1 MRQKQVQQAVQNVTQ
16 AKERYMSGKRVTIK
30 EVAAEANVTA
40 QTVSRVLRNTGYV
53 AADTYNKVIEAVKR
67 LNYVPN
73 RMAAS
78 LRVGKSKSIAVVFDS
93 LRNFYFA
100 IMVDYIQ
107 REVQNRGYT
116 LQTIF
121 ANSHTITEDIY
132 RDALSL
138 GVSAVISFLEADP
151 EVVKVVKSF
160 DVPLLIFGRRTSYP
174 EIDYV
179 TTDDVQGGRLVAER
193 FIQRGCKT
201 FLYASEAFGMTC
213 MQDRHTGFAEVLA
226 QHGYKSDV
234 IDCAGGV
241 KPAFT
246 EYIQKHGAPS
256 AVFCLSDMIAYEILN
271 ILKRLNISDTLV
283 IGYDDISSDMTMPV
297 ELTSVGIDKYQHVSY
312 VVSKIIAKAENLYH
326 GRIAEKVSV
335 RLHIGETA

>member
-1 MRQKQVQQAVQNVTQ
+1 
-16 AKERYMSGKRVTIK
+16 MSNKRVTIK
-30 EVAAEANVTA
+30 DVAAEANVTA

-78 LRVGKSKSIAVVFDS
+78 LRVGKAKSIAVIFDS
-93 LRNFYFA
+93 LKNFYFA

-107 REVQNRGYT
+107 REVQNHGYT

-138 GVSAVISFLEADP
+138 GVSAVISFLEADS
-151 EVVKVVKSF
+151 ELVDIVKSF
-160 DVPLLIFGRRTSYP
+160 DVPLVIFGRRTDYE

-179 TTDDVQGGRLVAER
+179 TTDDVQGGRIAAER
-193 FIQRGCKT
+193 FLQRGCKT

-213 MQDRHTGFAEVLA
+213 VQDRYQGFAEVLA
-226 QHGYKSDV
+226 KNGYKSDV
-234 IDCAGGV
+234 IDCASGV
-241 KPAFT
+241 KTAFT
-246 EYIQKHGAPS
+246 QYVEKNGMPS
-256 AVFCLSDMIAYEILN
+256 AIFCLSDMIAYEILN
-271 ILKRLNISDTLV
+271 ILKRLGDTGTMV
-283 IGYDDISSDMTMPV
+283 IGYDDISSDITMPV
-297 ELTSVGIDKYQHVSY
+297 DLTSVGIDKYEHVSY
-312 VVSKIIAKAENLYH
+312 VISKIIAKIENEYQ
-326 GRIAEKVSV
+326 GRIAEKVEV